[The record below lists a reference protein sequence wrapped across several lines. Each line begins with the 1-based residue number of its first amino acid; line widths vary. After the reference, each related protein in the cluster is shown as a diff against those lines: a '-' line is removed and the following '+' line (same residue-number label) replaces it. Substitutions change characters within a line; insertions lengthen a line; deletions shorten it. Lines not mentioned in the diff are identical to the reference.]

1 MEPLQDEHSPT
12 AEEQWRMILMG
23 ADPGL
28 ARRRWLRKQIP
39 SAPRCKMCA
48 APFSGIG
55 GPIMSLFGH
64 APWPK
69 NPKYCTGC
77 FRGLQRR
84 HGGAEIEC
92 SLLFA
97 DVRGSTSL
105 AEQLPPAEFRR
116 QMGRFFDA
124 ASQVLFDHDAIVD
137 KFVGDEVIGI
147 FVPAFAGAGHARS
160 ALTAAKKLLLVTGHD
175 SKDGPWVPVGVGVN
189 TGVAFIGSVGEGMDA
204 ELTAMGDVVN
214 VTARLAS
221 EAAAGEILLTAST
234 ASASGVALGSAER
247 RSLQLKGKSEPTEV
261 FVLYG
266 AVNTGAR
273 SQ

>member
-1 MEPLQDEHSPT
+1 M
-12 AEEQWRMILMG
+12 WRMVLTG

-28 ARRRWLRKQIP
+28 ARRRSFRKQIP

-48 APFSGIG
+48 APFG
-55 GPIMSLFGH
+55 GAGGKVMSLFGH

-69 NPKYCTGC
+69 NPKYCTDC
-77 FRGLQRR
+77 FAGLRKR

-97 DVRGSTSL
+97 DVRGSTPL
-105 AEQLPPAEFRR
+105 AEQMRPAEFRR

-124 ASQVLFDHDAIVD
+124 ASQVLFDHNAIVD

-147 FVPAFAGAGHARS
+147 FVPAFAGAEHAG
-160 ALTAAKKLLLVTGHD
+160 AAVDAARKLLHVTGHGT
-175 SKDGPWVPVGVGVN
+175 KDGPWVPVGVGVN
-189 TGVAFIGSVGEGMDA
+189 TGIAFVGSVGEGMDA

-221 EAAAGEILLTAST
+221 EAAEGEILVTMPTA
-234 ASASGVALGSAER
+234 AASGIALGSAER

-261 FVLYG
+261 FVLHI
-266 AVNTGAR
+266 
-273 SQ
+273 S